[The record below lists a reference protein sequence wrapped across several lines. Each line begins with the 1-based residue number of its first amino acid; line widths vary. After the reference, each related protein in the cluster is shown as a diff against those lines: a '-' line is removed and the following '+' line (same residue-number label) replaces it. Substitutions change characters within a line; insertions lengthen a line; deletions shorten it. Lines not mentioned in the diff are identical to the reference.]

1 MPGNEPIYALACSG
15 GGALGAY
22 QLGVL
27 KHIHRE
33 LAPSARSPFRVF
45 VGSSAGSLNA
55 GFLACRSH
63 EARDAILELETL
75 WRTFHVPAYYG
86 NPLAKA
92 VRSLSLG
99 GLLRRQRNEQW
110 SLLPQTHLRDIVD
123 RGFSR
128 EGLDRAIGEA
138 STLGVAIATTEFQTA
153 SQVWFTEGP
162 AATESD
168 NGVATAVR
176 ARLGAIH
183 LVASC
188 SVPLVFPLVRIG
200 DRFYSDGDVA
210 HHDPL
215 GVAIGMG
222 ARRILHIGMRPPR
235 PRDIPPLPDDH
246 VPTVG
251 EVMRMLQHGMRC
263 DQATMQAGWLDV
275 LNYFCARLPAPA
287 ESETGPSVEGRAIDL
302 DRYRPVEV
310 ELFRPSEPLD
320 AHAPPPKATGK
331 TPGGLRFHKDFI
343 ARLVE
348 LGETDA
354 AAHHDRLAAFFD
366 PARPQR
372 ASRFEPGATG
382 A

>member
-1 MPGNEPIYALACSG
+1 MRSGVQG

-33 LAPSARSPFRVF
+33 VAPAAHSPFRVF

-63 EARDAILELETL
+63 DARDAILELESL
-75 WRTFHVPAYYG
+75 WRSFHVPAYYG

-92 VRSLSLG
+92 LRSQWWR
-99 GLLRRQRNEQW
+99 GLLRRHRRTQW
-110 SLLPQTHLRDIVD
+110 SLLPASHLQDIVES
-123 RGFSR
+123 GFSR
-128 EGLDRAIGEA
+128 SGLDRATEA
-138 STLGVAIATTEFQTA
+138 GSTLGVAVAATEFQTA
-153 SQVWFTEGP
+153 SQVWFTEGT
-162 AATESD
+162 AARESD
-168 NGVATAVR
+168 NGVATILRVR
-176 ARLGAIH
+176 LMAHH

-200 DRFYSDGDVA
+200 ERFYSDGDVA

-222 ARRILHIGMRPPR
+222 ARRILHIGMRARR
-235 PRDIPPLPDDH
+235 PRDAAPLPDDH

-251 EVMRMLQHGMRC
+251 EVMRMLQHGMRY
-263 DQATMQAGWLDV
+263 DQATMQAGWLEV
-275 LNYFCARLPAPA
+275 LNYFHARLPADSQPA
-287 ESETGPSVEGRAIDL
+287 IKHDPADGSVDL
-302 DRYRPVEV
+302 DSYRPVEV

-320 AHAPPPKATGK
+320 VLASSPKATGR
-331 TPGGLRFHKDFI
+331 TPGGLRFHKDYI
-343 ARLVE
+343 AQLIE
-348 LGETDA
+348 LGESDA
-354 AAHHDRLAAFFD
+354 AARHDQLTQFFD

-372 ASRFEPGATG
+372 VSRFEKPSPEA
-382 A
+382 